1 MKQNDYPFGERLYRL
16 RKAAGLSQ
24 RALGEKLG
32 VTDKAVSKWENG
44 AAKPTTDM
52 LNRLSVLFDVPVS
65 DLLQERKEKRP
76 MTVQK
81 IVITGEIG
89 RAHV

>member
-1 MKQNDYPFGERLYRL
+1 MKKNDYPFGERLYRH

-24 RALGEKLG
+24 ARLGEKLG

-52 LNRLSVLFDVPVS
+52 LNRLSAVLGVPVA
-65 DLLQERKEKRP
+65 DLLREREERKA
-76 MTVQK
+76 MTVQ
-81 IVITGEIG
+81 
-89 RAHV
+89 